1 VALVLLLRRAP
12 GILTLL
18 LGGSALALA
27 LSFPVGALSR
37 LVPRRVAILVSFAL
51 LAGLLVLAVAVIVP
65 ILADQLG
72 ALVAALP
79 GIARSIG
86 ARLPSL
92 LAPLAER
99 GLLPG
104 TPGEFMANLESGLLD
119 FVRNLGL
126 RILRA
131 LGGIVA
137 GAFGTAITLFG
148 IVFVAVY
155 LLADS
160 RLFHALFLR
169 AAPRRYRRDAGRLWD
184 AFDSTLSRYLAG
196 LGLSLAIQGVLSAAA
211 LFLLGVPYALL
222 LGAWVSVTALI
233 PYIGAWIGAV
243 PAVLLALSISP
254 TKALLTALLFLAIQ
268 QLEGNVLTPRIQG
281 QAVRVH
287 PVLVFLAVVAGGEL
301 AGIPGIVFAVPAL
314 AMLRVLYDFFCAR
327 LRVRPAP
334 SRP

>member
-1 VALVLLLRRAP
+1 
-12 GILTLL
+12 
-18 LGGSALALA
+18 
-27 LSFPVGALSR
+27 
-37 LVPRRVAILVSFAL
+37 
-51 LAGLLVLAVAVIVP
+51 
-65 ILADQLG
+65 
-72 ALVAALP
+72 
-79 GIARSIG
+79 
-86 ARLPSL
+86 
-92 LAPLAER
+92 
-99 GLLPG
+99 
-104 TPGEFMANLESGLLD
+104 
-119 FVRNLGL
+119 
-126 RILRA
+126 
-131 LGGIVA
+131 
-137 GAFGTAITLFG
+137 
-148 IVFVAVY
+148 
-155 LLADS
+155 
-160 RLFHALFLR
+160 
-169 AAPRRYRRDAGRLWD
+169 
-184 AFDSTLSRYLAG
+184 
-196 LGLSLAIQGVLSAAA
+196 VLSAAA